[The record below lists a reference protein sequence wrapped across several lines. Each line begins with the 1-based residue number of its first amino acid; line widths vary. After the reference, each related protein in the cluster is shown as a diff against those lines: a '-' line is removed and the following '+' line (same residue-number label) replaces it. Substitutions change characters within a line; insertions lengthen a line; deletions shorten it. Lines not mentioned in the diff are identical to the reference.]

1 MNIKRLSVIINKLGI
16 LGKKF
21 DWAGDDSLILPKKKQ
36 KNTED
41 RMIFKWFNMQQNFVS
56 QKFHLE

>member
-41 RMIFKWFNMQQNFVS
+41 RMIFMWFNMQQNFVS